1 MIYSAPDRHVNSI
14 TSQVLLLVQTLA
26 EWWGDPEEGNSG
38 LAGRQ
43 GAPPGITASSE
54 GTSHLTLGHKRT
66 GSTNHQRGLPGAEQ
80 VQTLPGSPGG
90 KVPAFPQGLPA
101 PGAGLIWPW
110 VLQTLPPP
118 PDTRTY
124 KSQPPKPRLGT
135 HKSAIMGGRNLSTP
149 ALRLKL
155 HPKIS
160 AC

>member
-80 VQTLPGSPGG
+80 VQTLPGSPTPMSGAAWREG
-90 KVPAFPQGLPA
+90 ACLPTGSPSPRSWTDLA
-101 PGAGLIWPW
+101 LGAAN
-110 VLQTLPPP
+110 T
-118 PDTRTY
+118 T
-124 KSQPPKPRLGT
+124 
-135 HKSAIMGGRNLSTP
+135 ST
-149 ALRLKL
+149 A
-155 HPKIS
+155 
-160 AC
+160 